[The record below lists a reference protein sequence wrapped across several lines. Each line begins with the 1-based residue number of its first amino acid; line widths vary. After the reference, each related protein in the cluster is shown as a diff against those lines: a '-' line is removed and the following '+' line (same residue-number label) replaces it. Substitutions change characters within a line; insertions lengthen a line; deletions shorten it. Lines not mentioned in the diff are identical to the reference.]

1 MGGAAG
7 ASATGT
13 ANGTGAAR
21 SAVAAALLLAALGA
35 CKSKDRIRRTGDA
48 GVAVEVVT
56 EDPGARRKVSVAER
70 EPNDKPA
77 EAGALPLEAVGRGR
91 FDSPKDVDRYQVKI
105 EKPGALTVT
114 VSGLSAVDLVLELR
128 DESDAV
134 LARSDRGG
142 VKLSE
147 GVGGYPV
154 TPGDYD
160 VVVRAFEKPAKKSS
174 KKKAAEPPT
183 GSGSAASGA
192 GSAAGAPVVMTE
204 PSEEYEVIATFAD
217 GAAKRAPGQELEP
230 NADAGTASD
239 LAVGETGLGLIGWSG
254 DVDVWK
260 LGTEVLAANNALDV
274 EVTGVEGVALT
285 LEIRDGMSRP
295 QTTRKGAK
303 GQPVSIR
310 GFLPKIPEG
319 TPPIVYVAVSGDRS
333 HPQLEYQLRATA
345 RVFAPTE
352 ELEPNDKLEQAQ
364 PFATA
369 GVPGEGGEGEAGA
382 GEPVTTLR
390 ARWEAG
396 DVDCFA
402 LPEAATARRLEV
414 TVNAPEGT
422 NLAAELLVNGKVVAK
437 SDEAAGKLEH
447 VVADVPAGAKAIV
460 RVRGLAKPG
469 AEASYD
475 VSWAEVVADDAM
487 PPEEDEYAE

>member
-1 MGGAAG
+1 MR
-7 ASATGT
+7 
-13 ANGTGAAR
+13 GAAR
-21 SAVAAALLLAALGA
+21 AGSEAMARSVVASALLLAALSA

-56 EDPGARRKVSVAER
+56 EDPGARRKASVAER

-77 EAGALPLEAVGRGR
+77 EAGALPLESVGRGR
-91 FDSPKDVDRYQVKI
+91 FDSPADVDRYRVKV
-105 EKPGALTVT
+105 ERPGALTVT
-114 VSGLSAVDLVLELR
+114 VGGLSAVDLVLELR
-128 DESDAV
+128 DGSDAV

-160 VVVRAFEKPAKKSS
+160 VVVRAFEKPVKKSS
-174 KKKAAEPPT
+174 AKKKAAEPAPEA
-183 GSGSAASGA
+183 SGGSGA
-192 GSAAGAPVVMTE
+192 GTVTGGPVVMTE
-204 PSEEYEVIATFAD
+204 PSEEYEVVAMFAD

-239 LAVGETGLGLIGWSG
+239 LAVGETGVGLIGWSG
-254 DVDVWK
+254 DLDIWK

-274 EVTGVEGVALT
+274 EVTGVEGVVLT
-285 LEIRDGMSRP
+285 LELRDGMSRP

-303 GQPVSIR
+303 GQPVAIR
-310 GFLPKIPEG
+310 GYLPRIPEG
-319 TPPIVYVAVSGDRS
+319 TPAIVYVAVSGDRS

-364 PFATA
+364 PFAAA
-369 GVPGEGGEGEAGA
+369 GVAGAGGEDGSGEVGA

-390 ARWEAG
+390 ARWEVG

-422 NLAAELLVNGKVVAK
+422 NLAAELLVGGQVVAK
-437 SDEAAGKLEH
+437 SDELAGKLEH
-447 VVADVPAGAKAIV
+447 VAADVPAGAKAIV
-460 RVRGLAKPG
+460 RVRGSAKPG

-475 VSWAEVVADDAM
+475 VSWAEVVANDAM
-487 PPEEDEYAE
+487 PPEEDEYGE